1 MPTDDLVLRPGEPSD
16 LAAVAEVFL
25 ASRAAAVPAMPPIVH
40 NPDDVRAYV
49 GSWRLAPDERR
60 LWVAERDG
68 VLVGFAELKGAWLD
82 DLYVHPDAAGH
93 GIGSALLDLAKA
105 AQPDGFCLW
114 VFESNTPARAF
125 YARRGFV
132 ELERTDGSGNE
143 EKAPD
148 VRMAWPGADAVA
160 FFRGLIDEVDD
171 SLGDLLAR
179 RAALTRV
186 VQDVKGTRERDPG
199 REAEIV
205 ERMARAAPELGPDRL
220 SRIVHAIITESL
232 DAVSPAGGE

>member
-1 MPTDDLVLRPGEPSD
+1 MSADEITVRPGEPAD
-16 LAAVAEVFL
+16 LPAVAEVFL
-25 ASRAAAVPAMPPIVH
+25 ASRAGAVPAMPPIVH
-40 NPDDVRAYV
+40 TPDEVRAYV
-49 GSWRLAPDERR
+49 GTWRLEADERR
-60 LWVAERDG
+60 LWVAEDPDG
-68 VLVGFAELKGAWLD
+68 AVLGFAELKRAWLD
-82 DLYVHPDAAGH
+82 DLYVHPDAAGR
-93 GIGSALLDLAKA
+93 GIGSTLLDVAKV

-114 VFESNTPARAF
+114 VFGSNAPARAF

-148 VRMAWPGADAVA
+148 VKMAWPGADTVA

-171 SLGDLLAR
+171 SLADLLAR

-186 VQDVKGTRERDPG
+186 VQDVKGTRERDAG
-199 REAEIV
+199 REAEIA
-205 ERMARAAPELGPDRL
+205 ERMARAAPELGPERL

-232 DAVSPAGGE
+232 DAVRPAE

>member
-1 MPTDDLVLRPGEPSD
+1 MSTEPELRPATADD
-16 LAAVAEVFL
+16 LAALAEVHL
-25 ASRAAAVPAMPPIVH
+25 ASRRASGPAFPPGVH
-40 NPDDVRAYV
+40 TDDEVRA
-49 GSWRLAPDERR
+49 
-60 LWVAERDG
+60 WVAGWDLTSYDVWLASRDG
-68 VLVGFAELKGAWLD
+68 HVAGYARATPTWLD
-82 DLYVHPDAAGH
+82 DLYVHPDHQGAGV
-93 GIGSALLDLAKA
+93 GSALFETVA
-105 AQPDGFCLW
+105 ALRPGGFCLW
-114 VFESNTPARAF
+114 VFESNEPARAF
-125 YARRGFV
+125 YRRHGCL

-148 VRMAWPGADAVA
+148 VRMAWPGRDPVA

-171 SLGDLLAR
+171 SLADLLAR

-220 SRIVHAIITESL
+220 ARIVHAIITESL
-232 DAVSPAGGE
+232 DAVDP